1 MQNNWRS
8 QEISTHAIQLI
19 YRPYL
24 NVASFSVDV
33 LSLFQDLTLYP
44 TWHSSPSFC
53 DSFSVFLCLSWPW
66 HFWSILAMLF
76 CMLSFSWVFS
86 FFDWI
91 EVMHCWPEN
100 HKSVFFWA
108 HHTQGLRDVDT
119 SSLQMLTSI
128 SWSEWC
134 LIGLYTIKLLLL
146 CV

>member
-8 QEISTHAIQLI
+8 QEISTHAIRLI

-44 TWHSSPSFC
+44 TWHSLPSFC

-86 FFDWI
+86 SYVDWGYALLAR
-91 EVMHCWPEN
+91 
-100 HKSVFFWA
+100 KSQECVLPSLSYPGATWYWYI
-108 HHTQGLRDVDT
+108 
-119 SSLQMLTSI
+119 SSLQMLTLI
-128 SWSEWC
+128 SRSEWC
-134 LIGLYTIKLLLL
+134 LPGFYTVKLLLFSL
-146 CV
+146 